1 METLTR
7 YLPLIAALA
16 LVLAGMLLY
25 RWLAGGPAP
34 APTAAAAAAALVAD
48 GRPTLVEL
56 GMDSCASCKAMKG
69 VLDEL
74 RTAHG
79 DRLRL
84 VSINIARQPD
94 QVGQWK
100 VLAIPTQVLLDG
112 EGREF
117 YRHIGFLPAK
127 AIRERFAAH
136 GLPLEAVAGTP

>member
-16 LVLAGMLLY
+16 LVLAGVLLY

-34 APTAAAAAAALVAD
+34 APTAATAALVAD

-56 GMDSCASCKAMKG
+56 GMDSCASCKAMHK

-74 RTAHG
+74 RNTHG
-79 DRLRL
+79 ESLRL
-84 VSINIARQPD
+84 VSINIAQQPE
-94 QVGQWK
+94 QVAQWK

-112 EGREF
+112 EGQEF

-127 AIRERFAAH
+127 AIRERFAAQ
-136 GLPLEAVAGTP
+136 GLPLEALSATP